1 MANNTPT
8 YVPIEYEQKEYT
20 PVEYDPT
27 KYAVNYDDKRFTKI
41 TDEKNAAITEQ
52 EQTYGGMIAGADK
65 FYNDLKES
73 TQKWADTQTD
83 IQNQQTNLTIQ
94 QIEQEKANARKDYE
108 KEQAGAY
115 VDWRKQSNQYGSEA
129 EKMASAGLANTGY
142 SESSQVSMYNTYQ
155 NRVATARESFQRSCD
170 NFANKIAEA
179 KMQNNA
185 AIAEIALTAFE
196 KQAEYSLQAFQ
207 YKNQLILDLQDKKLE
222 VKKFYSDLWQRE
234 LDQFNVETG
243 RQFTH
248 DQQQND
254 FAYKNWQ
261 AQNEREWKEVH
272 DTNMKNLEH
281 YNNILYLDAETEDKK
296 ELITAEKTAANAKLA
311 EEYRLKTELANTEH
325 ANAVALATH
334 KADLENKSKTFSTGS
349 SGGSSGGGSSTGTS
363 NKTTTKKSNSV
374 TIPSDYAGIVR
385 FAKSNGISLANAM
398 TRDEWSRRRNSYSMT
413 GKGARE
419 VTQFPS
425 YEAYLKSYVTY
436 RMSTK

>member
-1 MANNTPT
+1 MATT
-8 YVPIEYEQKEYT
+8 YE

-27 KYAVNYDDKRFTKI
+27 KYAVNYDDERFTKI
-41 TDEKNAAITEQ
+41 TDEKNAALTEQ
-52 EQTYGGMIAGADK
+52 EQTYGEMVAGADK

-142 SESSQVSMYNTYQ
+142 AESSQVSMYNTYQ

-196 KQAEYSLQAFQ
+196 KQAEYSLQGFQ
-207 YKNQLILDLQDKKLE
+207 YKNQLILELADKKLE

-234 LDQFNVETG
+234 LDQANIEANRAF
-243 RQFTH
+243 QY
-248 DQQQND
+248 DQQQNE
-254 FAYKNWQ
+254 FAFKADQ
-261 AQNEREWKEVH
+261 AEIEREHNEKLQKELAKIE
-272 DTNMKNLEH
+272 NEYAKERMEIEQGYKLA
-281 YNNILYLDAETEDKK
+281 YLDAETEDKK
-296 ELITAEKTAANAKLA
+296 EILDKEQEQALARLDKEYTKKKELAA
-311 EEYRLKTELANTEH
+311 TELANEKELYRYKAQVDNESKQQFTVIGNNTYKSGNKSVTS
-325 ANAVALATH
+325 APVKKGQSVTTNTSTVRYNGKPVNMDSIIDLGFGPMNSTQLATKINLGMVSLVFKNGEYYAVK
-334 KADLENKSKTFSTGS
+334 KAPIFDPL
-349 SGGSSGGGSSTGTS
+349 
-363 NKTTTKKSNSV
+363 KK
-374 TIPSDYAGIVR
+374 Y
-385 FAKSNGISLANAM
+385 K
-398 TRDEWSRRRNSYSMT
+398 
-413 GKGARE
+413 
-419 VTQFPS
+419 
-425 YEAYLKSYVTY
+425 
-436 RMSTK
+436 